1 MKRLLGICTL
11 LSLIF
16 LSCLPLVHSQ
26 ETYTLII
33 KAVDHTE
40 QPLSGAFVQVTYM
53 FRENEPPT
61 STFPKQTNASGFVEF
76 TIESIETSANITVAW
91 LGVEVAFQGVNLS
104 PGTNFFTITCDVSEL
119 SVLTLDGNGLPLQGA
134 QVNLDLTDDW
144 PPSIPNSSTTND
156 QGLAVFPQMP
166 YFSYPVSVK
175 WQGKLVHEGTFNL
188 TSSETSYTADCNVY
202 DLTVNVVDKED
213 RPISGAKVLISRD
226 DEWKAS
232 KLTNYG
238 TAIFTQLAFGNYSI
252 EASYESSSN
261 TTTAQLAE
269 STEVNLHLNITYSP
283 RTFEI
288 TVRAVWSDGK
298 PASGANVIILDSL
311 GDTVSSGVTDDS
323 GYFIDLLTE
332 GEYVLNVSKNDLSKV
347 ENVTLGNNVM
357 ITLSFNAARRTYTL
371 TVEVTGENGAPAE
384 GALVEVYS
392 NGSVIFTSETI
403 NGVAFFNLQEGT
415 YRVIVSTGDEQREKT
430 VELGEDATISITFQK
445 GVASELMLFILAVLG
460 VLAAIILVTCAR
472 RLTTSKEA

>member
-1 MKRLLGICTL
+1 MKKTRVALASLLV
-11 LSLIF
+11 IF
-16 LSCLPLVHSQ
+16 LCYLTSAFASG
-26 ETYTLII
+26 TYTLVI
-33 KAVDHTE
+33 KAVDKE
-40 QPLSGAFVQVTYM
+40 GDPLSGAWVRVTTLYGPGDY
-53 FRENEPPT
+53 RSSYEE
-61 STFPKQTNASGFVEF
+61 TNASGFAVF
-76 TIESIETSANITVAW
+76 NDVYSSIPSANVTIYW
-91 LGVEVAFQGVNLS
+91 CSVEVAYETVDLGDGENSFV
-104 PGTNFFTITCDVSEL
+104 IVCDVSDVTVLAQDSEKNPLIGAEVTL
-119 SVLTLDGNGLPLQGA
+119 SWERD
-134 QVNLDLTDDW
+134 
-144 PPSIPNSSTTND
+144 IPQSLESTTND
-156 QGLAVFPQMP
+156 QGLVVFQQMP
-166 YFSYPVSVK
+166 YYEYQVETECK
-175 WQGKLVHEGTFNL
+175 NRQVHDGTFDFNDSA
-188 TSSETSYTADCNVY
+188 TIYVADCEVH
-202 DLTVNVVDKED
+202 DLTVKAFDKEN
-213 RPISGAKVLISRD
+213 RPISGAEVLISRD

-269 STEVNLHLNITYSP
+269 SLEVNLHLNITYSP

-347 ENVTLGNNVM
+347 ENVTLRNNVM

-371 TVEVTGENGAPAE
+371 TVEVTGENGVLVE

-392 NGSVIFTSETI
+392 NGSLIFTGETI

-415 YRVIVSTGDEQREKT
+415 YRVVVSAGDEQREKT
-430 VELGEDATISITFQK
+430 VELGEDAKISITFQK

-460 VLAAIILVTCAR
+460 ALAAIILVTCAR